1 MVHLRPE
8 TSSLSHC
15 SQLRQLMDIV
25 NTATGPG
32 PGSNPLGA
40 SFCVSLLALVL
51 VAHACVLF
59 IHIFLVPTFALRT
72 TCLENSPTIPP
83 GPAVPTIPHLIPASP
98 STMEALPPLLPP
110 HSPSNASNLSPASSY
125 TSSGPPPGRSS
136 RRAPGFGSGLSIEVP
151 PSPPADPPSAR
162 IAAGPGPTTLQDEEV
177 ARRLQRQFDAE
188 AAELLSSVVP
198 GPLGRA
204 QSARAVQTGA
214 SPAAEAGSRRTMS
227 MGGAAT
233 PPMGGVPATP
243 TPSSSRHVKSP
254 SAPPMGASLDGVP
267 DSELCVICL
276 EAPQEAGFLHG
287 STVHRCCCR
296 TCALQ
301 LKRNNT
307 QLCPLCREP
316 IDHVVLAVY

>member
-1 MVHLRPE
+1 MPLRDHHAVVKKRH
-8 TSSLSHC
+8 TL
-15 SQLRQLMDIV
+15 
-25 NTATGPG
+25 NT
-32 PGSNPLGA
+32 
-40 SFCVSLLALVL
+40 
-51 VAHACVLF
+51 
-59 IHIFLVPTFALRT
+59 
-72 TCLENSPTIPP
+72 
-83 GPAVPTIPHLIPASP
+83 GPAVPSIPHLIPASP

-110 HSPSNASNLSPASSY
+110 HSPSNASNLSPATSY
-125 TSSGPPPGRSS
+125 TSSGPGAGRGS
-136 RRAPGFGSGLSIEVP
+136 RRGPGFDSGLSIEIP

-162 IAAGPGPTTLQDEEV
+162 IAAGLSSTTLQDEEV
-177 ARRLQRQFDAE
+177 ARQLQRQFDAE
-188 AAELLSSVVP
+188 AAELLSSVLP

-204 QSARAVQTGA
+204 HSTRT
-214 SPAAEAGSRRTMS
+214 SPPSGVVLEGPSRRTMS
-227 MGGAAT
+227 MGGVPTAT
-233 PPMGGVPATP
+233 TP
-243 TPSSSRHVKSP
+243 STPSSSRHVKSP
-254 SAPPMGASLDGVP
+254 SAPPMGTGLDGVP